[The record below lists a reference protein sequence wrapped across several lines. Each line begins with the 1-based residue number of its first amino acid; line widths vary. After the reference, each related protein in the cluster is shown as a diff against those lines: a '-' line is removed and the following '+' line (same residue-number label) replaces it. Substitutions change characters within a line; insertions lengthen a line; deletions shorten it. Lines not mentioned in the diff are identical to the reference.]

1 MMLSSGTGVEPFMST
16 LLSDQTLCPN
26 VVRADGSAGLSSLQE
41 MTQYLAT
48 TSDTSVGAG
57 LVSSA
62 YWGQK

>member
-1 MMLSSGTGVEPFMST
+1 MLSSGTGAEPFMST
-16 LLSDQTLCPN
+16 LLSDQTLWPN
-26 VVRADGSAGLSSLQE
+26 VVEADGAAGLSSLHE

-48 TSDTSVGAG
+48 TSDASVGAG